1 MTDSLK
7 DQVGG
12 SHYKKLAIQP
22 VEYIQ
27 KNGLGYIEGSVV
39 KYVTR
44 WRDKGGVEDLKK
56 ARHFLSM
63 LIEMESTRVGT
74 DNQDDVA
81 FRREMA
87 KYAQSDN
94 QGTRDSTPK
103 SYNPWFD
110 RMMQERYKIRGI
122 DLAPTRTLI
131 TQPGQMTVEEI
142 KDHAKQVFGIDL
154 GHVASDVYNHIAMGM
169 ESAFIAYSVAN
180 VKAKHLG
187 RTHVFAINDRY
198 YIGWENPSH
207 GD

>member
-12 SHYKKLAIQP
+12 SHYKKHAIQP

-27 KNGLGYIEGSVV
+27 TNGLGYIEGSVV

-44 WRDKGGVEDLKK
+44 WRDKGGVEDLEK

-63 LIEMESTRVGT
+63 LIEMESKRASN
-74 DNQDDVA
+74 DNPNCVVA
-81 FRREMA
+81 IDEMA

-94 QGTRDSTPK
+94 QGTRGSTPK
-103 SYNPWFD
+103 SYNNWFD
-110 RMMQERYKIRGI
+110 RMMQERYKLRGI
-122 DLAPTRTLI
+122 DLAPTRTLT
-131 TQPGQMTVEEI
+131 TQPGQMTTEEI

-154 GHVASDVYNHIAMGM
+154 VHVASDIYSYIAMGM
-169 ESAFIAYSVAN
+169 ESTFIAYTVAN

-187 RTHVFAINDRY
+187 RAHVFPINERY
-198 YIGWENPSH
+198 YIGWESPSH

>member
-44 WRDKGGVEDLKK
+44 WRDKGGVEDLEK

-63 LIEMESTRVGT
+63 LIEMEYKRAGN
-74 DNQDDVA
+74 DNRGGDVYID
-81 FRREMA
+81 EMA

-94 QGTRDSTPK
+94 QGTRGSTHK
-103 SYNPWFD
+103 SYNP
-110 RMMQERYKIRGI
+110 GI
-122 DLAPTRTLI
+122 DLVPTRTLI

-142 KDHAKQVFGIDL
+142 KDHAKHNYDIEL
-154 GHVASDVYNHIAMGM
+154 AHVASDVYNHIAMSM
-169 ESAFIAYSVAN
+169 ESSSIAYTISN

-187 RTHVFAINDRY
+187 RGYVFSINGRY
-198 YIGWENPSH
+198 YIGWGSPSH

>member
-44 WRDKGGVEDLKK
+44 WREKGGVEDLEK

-63 LIEMESTRVGT
+63 LIEMESKRAGNNSQGSV
-74 DNQDDVA
+74 VA
-81 FRREMA
+81 IDEMA

-94 QGTRDSTPK
+94 QGTRGSTPK
-103 SYNPWFD
+103 TYNPWFD
-110 RMMQERYKIRGI
+110 QMMQERYKVRGI

-131 TQPGQMTVEEI
+131 RQPGQMTVEEI

-154 GHVASDVYNHIAMGM
+154 GHVASDVYNHIAMSM

-187 RTHVFAINDRY
+187 RAHVFAINERY
-198 YIGWENPSH
+198 YIGWGNPSH